1 MATEGGRQ
9 ETVRKQAEVGK
20 GRRQHKAEEGR
31 KWQNE
36 AEGGKQQNS
45 EKNRWQ
51 DAVFM

>member
-9 ETVRKQAEVGK
+9 EKARKQAEVGK

-36 AEGGKQQNS
+36 ADGGK
-45 EKNRWQ
+45 
-51 DAVFM
+51 